1 MFVCTVPRNTDEF
14 SKLHNIEQRLF
25 GDLALP
31 LDVACDIFET
41 RPEIFNA
48 VLDRNGTVV
57 AYTSAFPLRPEWGI
71 ALTHGNI
78 TGAELRPSMIY
89 KRRDCETDM
98 HLFIGSIVVDPK
110 YDPIQKCILLSSLLW
125 FRVHQLRSTSV
136 QRLSAIMTTAS
147 GQGERMARRLGAKK
161 LTDGAKCRDGLDV
174 FGCDI
179 SLDLLARAFGVME
192 RFPFGKGVLMN
203 LDFPS
208 CVDANS
214 GPVGIEMPHDRQ
226 PLAA

>member
-1 MFVCTVPRNTDEF
+1 MFVCTVPRNLEEF
-14 SKLHNIEQRLF
+14 GRLHDIEQRLF

-48 VLDRNGTVV
+48 VVDRDGTVV
-57 AYTSAFPLRPEWGI
+57 AYTSAFTLRPQWGT
-71 ALTHGNI
+71 ALTCGEI

-89 KRRDCETDM
+89 KRHDCHIDL
-98 HLFIGSIVVDPK
+98 HLFIGSVVVDPK

-147 GQGERMARRLGAKK
+147 GQGERIARRLGAKK
-161 LTDGAKCRDGLDV
+161 LTDRSKCRDGLDV

-192 RFPFGKGVLMN
+192 RFPFGKGH
-203 LDFPS
+203 S
-208 CVDANS
+208 
-214 GPVGIEMPHDRQ
+214 Q
-226 PLAA
+226 Q